1 MMPGLPGS
9 SPKVDLEVF
18 QELFS
23 DSRFRPDYLKIYP
36 TLVVE
41 GTELYRQYL
50 RGEYVPLGDAA
61 AAELV
66 SRIKEILPAYVRLQR
81 VQRDIPA
88 QLIVA
93 GVKKSNLRQLA
104 QQRCRRVA
112 VIAAAFAVGKRGCA
126 GSWAG
131 KWC

>member
-9 SPKVDLEVF
+9 TPEVDLEVF
-18 QELFS
+18 RELFS

-50 RGEYVPLGDAA
+50 AGEYAPLGDAA

-66 SRIKEILPAYVRLQR
+66 SRIKETASRLR
-81 VQRDIPA
+81 P
-88 QLIVA
+88 
-93 GVKKSNLRQLA
+93 
-104 QQRCRRVA
+104 
-112 VIAAAFAVGKRGCA
+112 AAAGAEGHPVA
-126 GSWAG
+126 L
-131 KWC
+131 